1 MSTQPSQRSVFQPDL
16 PQGLKYLP
24 DFISAEE
31 ADNLVRKIDTQP
43 WCNDLKRR
51 VQHYGFR
58 YDYKARQARA
68 EGYLGPL
75 PSFLQGL
82 AEQMTHAG
90 HFGFV
95 PDQAI
100 VNEYMPGQGISAHV
114 DCRPCFGDVIASLSL
129 LSSCVMCLENTKV
142 SQKTDLLLE
151 PGSLLILSGEARH
164 VLTHAIPA
172 RKSDMVNDQKQPRS
186 RRLSLT
192 FRQMRFD

>member
-1 MSTQPSQRSVFQPDL
+1 MSTQPSQRSVFQPDP

-43 WCNDLKRR
+43 WCDDLKRR

-68 EGYLGPL
+68 EDYLGPL

-100 VNEYMPGQGISAHV
+100 VNEYMPGGGIEPPTRGFSNRSFLKFFNDLFSENLSNPPRRIKHLAAN
-114 DCRPCFGDVIASLSL
+114 CQTLARRPSNELAGGE
-129 LSSCVMCLENTKV
+129 CVRGTKV
-142 SQKTDLLLE
+142 RKCDTQADH
-151 PGSLLILSGEARH
+151 H
-164 VLTHAIPA
+164 VLGGQG
-172 RKSDMVNDQKQPRS
+172 V
-186 RRLSLT
+186 
-192 FRQMRFD
+192 